1 MRLNPTYALTAS
13 GKLSRRD
20 FMQRALAAG
29 ISVAAAQTMWHKAA
43 RAEQKKGGHMRLG
56 LAGGST
62 TDSLDPRT
70 YTDTFMLMIGYSVRG
85 NLTEVAEDGSI
96 RPEVAESFE
105 GSEGARKWVF
115 RLRKGL
121 QFSNGK
127 SVTVDDV
134 IKSINL
140 HRGEQSTSGA
150 KTLLASIAEM
160 KADGEQ
166 AIVFTLNEGNADFP
180 YVLADYHMNIMP
192 FDGDSY
198 DVNVGAGPFV
208 LKEFDPGVRAVLE
221 RNPNSYKTVF
231 LDSAEMIAM
240 PDAAAR
246 QSALLSGSIDILNRP
261 DLKTAERLGGVSGVR
276 VVDVTGRMHYTMPG
290 HADVAPFNNPDVRL
304 ALKYA
309 IDREAI
315 LKKVL
320 LGHGSVGNDSPITPS
335 YRYFAEDLK
344 PKPHDPEKARF
355 HLKKAGMEGLKL
367 ELSAANA
374 AFEGAVDA
382 AVLFAEACAEAGIT
396 VKVVR
401 EPNDGYWDS
410 IWLKKPFCLAYWGGR
425 PTEDVML
432 TIAYATGNPWNESH
446 WSNRE
451 FDTLL
456 AAARAELDEAKRR
469 AMYIEL
475 QHILS
480 EDGSTIIPIFANH
493 VHAAND
499 KVVHAESLSGV
510 WELDGG
516 RCLERWSMA

>member
-1 MRLNPTYALTAS
+1 MGLNQTNVMPVSA
-13 GKLSRRD
+13 KLSRRE
-20 FMQRALAAG
+20 FMQRAVAAG
-29 ISVAAAQTMWHKAA
+29 FTVTAAQAMWNQTA
-43 RAEQKKGGHMRLG
+43 RADQKKGGHMRLG

-70 YTDTFMLMIGYSVRG
+70 YTDTFMIMIGYSVRG
-85 NLTEVAEDGSI
+85 NLTEVAVDGSI
-96 RPEVAESFE
+96 QPEIAESFE
-105 GSEGARKWVF
+105 GSDGAKKWVF
-115 RLRKGL
+115 KLRKDL

-127 SVTVDDV
+127 SVTVDD
-134 IKSINL
+134 IMKSINL
-140 HRGEQSTSGA
+140 HRGEKSASGA
-150 KTLLASIAEM
+150 KTLLASVADM
-160 KADGEQ
+160 KADGDQ
-166 AIVFTLNEGNADFP
+166 TIVFTLTEGNADFP

-192 FDGDSY
+192 FDGESY
-198 DVNVGAGPFV
+198 DVNIGAGPFA
-208 LKEFDPGVRAVLE
+208 LKDFDPGVRAVLE
-221 RNPNSYKTVF
+221 RNPNSYKTAF
-231 LDSAEMIAM
+231 LDSAEMTAIA
-240 PDAAAR
+240 DATAR
-246 QSALLSGSIDILNRP
+246 QSALLSGSLDILNRP
-261 DLKTAERLGGVSGVR
+261 DLKTAERLAGVGGVR
-276 VVDVTGRMHYTMPG
+276 VVDVAGRMHYTMPG
-290 HADVAPFNNPDVRL
+290 HADGAPFNNLDVRL

-320 LGHGSVGNDSPITPS
+320 LGHGSIGNDSPITPS
-335 YRYFAEDLK
+335 YRYFASDLK

-355 HLKKAGMEGLKL
+355 HLKKAGMEGLTL

-382 AVLFAEACAEAGIT
+382 AVLFAGACAEAGIT

-401 EPNDGYWDS
+401 EPNDGYWDNV
-410 IWLKKPFCLAYWGGR
+410 WLKKPFCMAYWGGR

-446 WSNRE
+446 WSNQK

-456 AAARAELDEAKRR
+456 ATARAELDEAKRR
-469 AMYIEL
+469 AMYVEL

-480 EDGSTIIPIFANH
+480 EDGSTIIPVFANH

-499 KVVHAESLSGV
+499 KAVHGESLSGV